1 MLKSDG
7 VDRKMILE
15 EDDSSQPPTPEAI
28 EDLERQVAEAQAEL
42 ERYQGLLN
50 ELPGIYEDKFR
61 QKVRTVA
68 QDVRRLLDERN
79 ALQAQVSRSLGQ
91 LQELQALPPVLEV
104 ECRPKASLPRFRTP
118 PTTAEFVP
126 GPRISWPSLRFHI
139 PRGRLWA
146 LSLAG
151 GFGIALLLIFGLQFL
166 ANRRTASRVGS
177 LAPIERSRIPVSAA
191 ATLSLQ
197 ARGGQSWVSVESLAG
212 GKVYDAI
219 LDSGESKVLPL
230 GGGLRVRSGRADLL
244 FVTVGSESPRA
255 MGGVSDVD
263 WVEFRL

>member
-1 MLKSDG
+1 M
-7 VDRKMILE
+7 E
-15 EDDSSQPPTPEAI
+15 NNDSSSFSGPEAI
-28 EDLERQVAEAQAEL
+28 EGLERQVAEAQAEL
-42 ERYQGLLN
+42 EQYQGLLN

-61 QKVRTVA
+61 HKVRTVA
-68 QDVRRLLDERN
+68 QDLRHLLDERK
-79 ALQAQVSRSLGQ
+79 ALQAQVSLALAQ
-91 LQELQALPPVLEV
+91 AQERQALPPVLEV
-104 ECRPKASLPRFRTP
+104 ESRPEVSLPRFRTP
-118 PTTAEFVP
+118 STAAEPVLA
-126 GPRISWPSLRFHI
+126 PRIAWPSLRFPI

-166 ANRRTASRVGS
+166 ANRRTASSV
-177 LAPIERSRIPVSAA
+177 APIERSRIPVSAA

-197 ARGGQSWVSVESLAG
+197 ARGGQSWVLVECLAG

-230 GGGLRVRSGRADLL
+230 GAGLRVRSGRADLL
-244 FVTVGSESPRA
+244 FVTVGSDSPRA
-255 MGGVSDVD
+255 LGGVSDVN

>member
-15 EDDSSQPPTPEAI
+15 EDDSSQLPTPEAI
-28 EDLERQVAEAQAEL
+28 EYLEWQVAEAQAEL

-68 QDVRRLLDERN
+68 QDVRHLLDERK

-91 LQELQALPPVLEV
+91 LQERQALPSVLEV
-104 ECRPKASLPRFRTP
+104 ESRPEVRLSRFRTP
-118 PTTAEFVP
+118 STASESVL
-126 GPRISWPSLRFHI
+126 GPRISWPSSRFHI

-146 LSLAG
+146 LFLAG
-151 GFGIALLLIFGLQFL
+151 GFGIAFLLIFGLQFL
-166 ANRRTASRVGS
+166 ANRRTASRADSGA
-177 LAPIERSRIPVSAA
+177 LIERSRIPVSAA

-197 ARGGQSWVSVESLAG
+197 ALGGQSWVLVESLAG

-255 MGGVSDVD
+255 IGGVSDVD

>member
-1 MLKSDG
+1 
-7 VDRKMILE
+7 MIME

-28 EDLERQVAEAQAEL
+28 EVLERQVAEAQAEL

-61 QKVRTVA
+61 QKVRTMA
-68 QDVRRLLDERN
+68 QDLRHLLDERK
-79 ALQAQVSRSLGQ
+79 ALQAQVARALDKV
-91 LQELQALPPVLEV
+91 QERQVLPSVLEV
-104 ECRPKASLPRFRTP
+104 ECRPEVSLSRFRTP
-118 PTTAEFVP
+118 STAAESVLA
-126 GPRISWPSLRFHI
+126 PRISWPSSQVHI

-177 LAPIERSRIPVSAA
+177 VAPIERSRIQVSAA
-191 ATLSLQ
+191 AMLSLQ

-230 GGGLRVRSGRADLL
+230 GAGLRVRSGRADLL
-244 FVTVGSESPRA
+244 FVTVGSDSPRA
-255 MGGVSDVD
+255 LGGVSDVD
-263 WVEFRL
+263 WIEFRP

>member
-1 MLKSDG
+1 M
-7 VDRKMILE
+7 
-15 EDDSSQPPTPEAI
+15 
-28 EDLERQVAEAQAEL
+28 
-42 ERYQGLLN
+42 
-50 ELPGIYEDKFR
+50 
-61 QKVRTVA
+61 
-68 QDVRRLLDERN
+68 
-79 ALQAQVSRSLGQ
+79 
-91 LQELQALPPVLEV
+91 
-104 ECRPKASLPRFRTP
+104 
-118 PTTAEFVP
+118 
-126 GPRISWPSLRFHI
+126 
-139 PRGRLWA
+139 
-146 LSLAG
+146 
-151 GFGIALLLIFGLQFL
+151 
-166 ANRRTASRVGS
+166 
-177 LAPIERSRIPVSAA
+177 SAA